1 MKERKFTDLQK
12 IVNVLEFENIRDV
25 VHYINSTKATSWFVE
40 SGEHSEVKAAHKVN
54 WYGTPDFET
63 ALNMFVNGWEEKAKQ
78 IENQFRNLKRGTAI
92 NMSHVKF
99 TQDVVGFQP
108 IVPNY
113 LMGLPNSM
121 VGTKMV
127 MRKEKVVT
135 LNINNSFA
143 SSVKADKIEET
154 CLKAL
159 QLIKTIELGGCRV
172 NLNTF
177 YIGKVIDVIDGKRM
191 AIYNLIKFKIKSANE
206 RLNISKVAFPL
217 IHPSFLRRIMFK
229 VIEHSP
235 IFTPPFTN
243 SYGRVV
249 QVDEFVEVYKNM
261 LKGEYLIPIDVTGK
275 SKEKRFEGD
284 YTLDKLIKF

>member
-1 MKERKFTDLQK
+1 
-12 IVNVLEFENIRDV
+12 
-25 VHYINSTKATSWFVE
+25 
-40 SGEHSEVKAAHKVN
+40 
-54 WYGTPDFET
+54 
-63 ALNMFVNGWEEKAKQ
+63 
-78 IENQFRNLKRGTAI
+78 
-92 NMSHVKF
+92 
-99 TQDVVGFQP
+99 
-108 IVPNY
+108 
-113 LMGLPNSM
+113 
-121 VGTKMV
+121 
-127 MRKEKVVT
+127 
-135 LNINNSFA
+135 
-143 SSVKADKIEET
+143 
-154 CLKAL
+154 
-159 QLIKTIELGGCRV
+159 
-172 NLNTF
+172 
-177 YIGKVIDVIDGKRM
+177 M

-206 RLNISKVAFPL
+206 RLNISNVAFPL